1 MNITFPKITW
11 LLFFTFYNVAC
22 IEAQQLISSE
32 PKGSFTKEELNAEF
46 GPFFENGVQLYKIL
60 YTTPDLQGITD
71 TASGLLMIPDR
82 PNAVMPLLCAQHGTV
97 TSKTDVP
104 SNLQGGYELG
114 AVFAGLG
121 YVTVMPDFLGLGESR
136 GFHPYVHAA
145 SEASASLDMLLAVR
159 EYAAQNN
166 IALNDQLFITGYSQ
180 GGHASMAL
188 HREIELN
195 KSDLFKVTATSHM
208 SGPYSISGVMRDLIV
223 GDATYFFPAY
233 IPFTI
238 ISYDEVYNIFE
249 NLDDVFKPSYANL
262 IEEFYDGTFTLSK
275 VNELL
280 IDLLQTSE
288 GASIPKLMF
297 QDSVLNAVL
306 TDPNHPFNVA
316 LRDNDVYEWAPQAPT
331 RLIYCTAD
339 DQVPFRNSIVA
350 DSVMNALGAPDVMA
364 IDANSAADHGG
375 CVFPAVFQTFL
386 FFNQY
391 KSITTDVN
399 EFAILQDVKI
409 YPNPAK
415 NLVNITNIPIHSTV
429 RLIDSQGKV
438 IATRTAQNHDITFN
452 FGEQPEGLYLIQ
464 IQSSKGSYLQKLII
478 RGF

>member
-11 LLFFTFYNVAC
+11 LLLFTFYNIVSA
-22 IEAQQLISSE
+22 EAQQLISSE
-32 PKGSFTKEELNAEF
+32 PKGAFTKEELNAEY
-46 GPFFENGVQLYKIL
+46 GPFFENGVSLYKIL
-60 YTTPDLQGITD
+60 YTTPDLQGVTD

-145 SEASASLDMLLAVR
+145 SEASASLDMLLAAQ

-208 SGPYSISGVMRDLIV
+208 SGPYSISGVMRDLII
-223 GDATYFFPAY
+223 GNTPYFFPAY
-233 IPFTI
+233 VPFTI
-238 ISYDEVYNIFE
+238 ISYDEVYNIYE
-249 NLDDVFKPSYANL
+249 NLDDIFKPEYANL
-262 IEEFYDGTFTLSK
+262 IEKFYDGTFTLSK

-280 IDLLQTSE
+280 IDLLQTTE
-288 GASIPKLMF
+288 GASIPRFMF

-306 TDPNHPFNVA
+306 TEPNHPFNVA

-350 DSVMNALGAPDVMA
+350 DSVMNVLGAPDVMS

-375 CVFPAVFQTFL
+375 CVFPAVLQTFL

-391 KSITTDVN
+391 KSITTDLN
-399 EFAILQDVKI
+399 EFSILQDVKI

-415 NLVNITNIPIHSTV
+415 EFVNITNIPIHSTV

-438 IATRTAQNHDITFN
+438 ISTRIAQKHDITFTVGN
-452 FGEQPEGLYLIQ
+452 QPNGLYLIQ
-464 IQSSKGSYLQKLII
+464 IQSSKGSYIQKLMIQN
-478 RGF
+478 F

>member
-1 MNITFPKITW
+1 MNITFPKIIW
-11 LLFFTFYNVAC
+11 LLLFTFYNIVSA
-22 IEAQQLISSE
+22 EAQQLISSE
-32 PKGSFTKEELNAEF
+32 PKGTFTKEELNAQY
-46 GPFFENGVQLYKIL
+46 GPFFENGVKLHKIL
-60 YTTPDLQGITD
+60 YTTPDLQGVTD

-145 SEASASLDMLLAVR
+145 SEASASLDMLLATQ

-180 GGHASMAL
+180 GGHAAMAL

-195 KSDLFKVTATSHM
+195 KGDLFKVTAASHM
-208 SGPYSISGVMRDLIV
+208 SGPYSISGVMRDLII
-223 GDATYFFPAY
+223 GDTPYFFPAY
-233 IPFTI
+233 VPFTI

-249 NLDDVFKPSYANL
+249 NLDDIFKPAYANL
-262 IEEFYDGTFTLSK
+262 IEKFYDGTFTLSK

-288 GASIPKLMF
+288 GASIPKFMF

-306 TDPNHPFNVA
+306 ADPNHPFNVA

-350 DSVMNALGAPDVMA
+350 DSVMNVLGAPDVMS

-375 CVFPAVFQTFL
+375 CVFPAVLQTFL

-399 EFAILQDVKI
+399 EFVILQDVKI
-409 YPNPAK
+409 YPNPASDLININNISDNSIVQIIDFEGRIRKSKQSQSDSITIDLK
-415 NLVNITNIPIHSTV
+415 NLNKGFYVLKIIS
-429 RLIDSQGKV
+429 D
-438 IATRTAQNHDITFN
+438 
-452 FGEQPEGLYLIQ
+452 
-464 IQSSKGSYLQKLII
+464 KGSWLGKIVIY
-478 RGF
+478 